1 MSQRT
6 VARRYAT
13 ALYEEADATGVLE
26 DVDDDVLMLRESLAS
41 NDELARFFK
50 SPVIPQKKKETIIQ
64 ELLADRVATLTVQF
78 LRLLVHKDRETMT
91 KAILDQYQAL
101 RDEQRGIVDATVQ
114 VARPLSEEDRETI
127 VETLEAE
134 TGKSVRLS
142 VEEDAD
148 LIGGVV
154 IRIGDRVFDGSVRNQ
169 LANLHD
175 RLTIW
180 EDGSIREKRRL
191 VPLLSTT

>member
-6 VARRYAT
+6 VARRYAA

-26 DVDDDVLMLRESLAS
+26 DVDDDVLMLRESLES
-41 NDELARFFK
+41 NGELARFFK
-50 SPVIPQKKKETIIQ
+50 SPVIPQEKKETVIQ
-64 ELLADRVATLTVQF
+64 ELLSDRVAKLTVQF

-91 KAILDQYQAL
+91 KAILDQYQSL

-114 VARPLSEEDRETI
+114 VARPLSDEDRETI

-169 LANLHD
+169 LVNLRD
-175 RLTIW
+175 RLRN
-180 EDGSIREKRRL
+180 SA
-191 VPLLSTT
+191 LSTDADGQPA

>member
-26 DVDDDVLMLRESLAS
+26 DVDDDVLMLRESLES

-50 SPVIPQKKKETIIQ
+50 SPVIPQEKKETIIQ
-64 ELLADRVATLTVQF
+64 ELLSDRTVELTVRF

-114 VARPLSEEDRETI
+114 VAHPLSDDDRETI
-127 VETLEAE
+127 VETLESE
-134 TGKSVRLS
+134 TGQTVRLH
-142 VEEDAD
+142 VEEETD
-148 LIGGVV
+148 LIGGLI

-169 LANLHD
+169 LSNLHD
-175 RLTIW
+175 RLRA
-180 EDGSIREKRRL
+180 SAL
-191 VPLLSTT
+191 TTDSSGQAA

>member
-26 DVDDDVLMLRESLAS
+26 DVDDDVLLLRETLES
-41 NDELARFFK
+41 NRELARFFK
-50 SPVIPQKKKETIIQ
+50 SPVIPQGKKEAVIQ
-64 ELLADRVATLTVQF
+64 ELLSDRVAGLTVRF

-114 VARPLSEEDRETI
+114 VARPLADEDQEAI
-127 VETLEAE
+127 VEALEE
-134 TGKSVRLS
+134 KTGQTVRLH
-142 VEEDAD
+142 VEEDED
-148 LIGGVV
+148 LIGGLV

-169 LANLHD
+169 LASLHD
-175 RLTIW
+175 RLRRSALPTAA
-180 EDGSIREKRRL
+180 DGQAA
-191 VPLLSTT
+191 